1 MEGGVKPCRRINR
14 VKTGGMRFL
23 SLKSLGRNLSS
34 AAIGMCMLCGA
45 QAQAG
50 TSILIDAGSGR
61 VLSEENA
68 LQRWYPAS
76 LTKLMTAYIAFK
88 ALKSGQLTI
97 TSPVKISANAA
108 KQPPSRMGYKP
119 GQVLNLDNALKIM
132 LVKSANDIAVAVAET
147 AGGKNYQKAMNDE
160 ALRLGMTESNWVN
173 ANGLHSTQNYTTAR
187 DLALLSMALRRDYP
201 EYASYFGIEAIQ
213 YDDKLERNYNILL
226 GRFDGAD
233 GMKTGFVCASGF
245 NLVASATRNGRT
257 LVAVVLGE
265 TSQQGRA
272 EKAADL
278 LAKGFASDGSV
289 GASIGTLQPAPGAA
303 KSAKDMRAI
312 VCAKGAEA
320 DRWDGREVE
329 GRMTFNSPHIKA
341 MLRAPNA
348 VPVGLGGATGPS
360 IAANDNDAFANVPIP
375 TPRPNYVPA
384 EIMPLALTGEAKLRK
399 SMALPQA
406 GSN

>member
-1 MEGGVKPCRRINR
+1 
-14 VKTGGMRFL
+14 MRF
-23 SLKSLGRNLSS
+23 SGMKSFGRGLSS
-34 AAIGMCMLCGA
+34 AFFCASLLICA
-45 QAQAG
+45 EAQAG
-50 TSILIDAGSGR
+50 TSILIDAGTGK
-61 VLSEENA
+61 VLAEENA

-76 LTKLMTAYIAFK
+76 LTKLMTAYIALK

-108 KQPPSRMGYKP
+108 KQPPSKMGYKP

-147 AGGKNYQKAMNDE
+147 AGGKNYQSVMNAE
-160 ALRLGMTESNWVN
+160 ARRIGMTGSNWTN
-173 ANGLHSTQNYTTAR
+173 ANGLHSAQNYTTAR
-187 DLALLSMALRRDYP
+187 DLALLSMALRRDFP
-201 EYASYFGIEAIQ
+201 EYAAYFGIEAIQ

-278 LAKGFASDGSV
+278 LAKGFALDGSA
-289 GASIGTLQPAPGAA
+289 GPQIESLALAAGAA
-303 KSAKDMRAI
+303 NGAKDMRGI
-312 VCAKGAEA
+312 VCAKRAEA

-329 GRMTFNSPHIKA
+329 GRMVFNSPYIKA
-341 MLRAPNA
+341 MLRPPNA
-348 VPVGLGGATGPS
+348 VQVGLGGATGPR
-360 IAANDNDAFANVPIP
+360 IVAANDNEAFANVPIP
-375 TPRPNYVPA
+375 TPRPDRA
-384 EIMPLALTGEAKLRK
+384 SEEIAPMALTGEAKLRK
-399 SMALPQA
+399 GMALPA
-406 GSN
+406 LGN